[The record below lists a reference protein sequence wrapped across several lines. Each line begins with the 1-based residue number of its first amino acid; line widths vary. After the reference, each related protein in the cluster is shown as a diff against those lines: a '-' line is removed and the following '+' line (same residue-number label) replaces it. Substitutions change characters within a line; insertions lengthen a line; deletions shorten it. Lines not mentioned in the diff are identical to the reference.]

1 MMMRYSEAIN
11 REWNLPQPQ
20 PSPLFSQSA
29 FYIPI
34 FGFGILILIAIVA
47 ILHHYRAA
55 FSRPADPPQIKS
67 PALP

>member
-1 MMMRYSEAIN
+1 MHYSEELN

-20 PSPLFSQSA
+20 PAPSFSQSM

-34 FGFGILILIAIVA
+34 FGFGILFLIAIVA

-55 FSRPADPPQIKS
+55 FIRPVAPPQIES